1 MYWDSVKGKSIT
13 AMDNYQMIQSGGTTT
28 QLAFYELEAAVVLD
42 IILDENHPYIQKN
55 KINMVPEDS
64 LPNFDGSPASISDPR
79 YPFIGRALVRPIK
92 SLNHVEKEELIWAI
106 PLESN
111 ISEYPLINEVVV
123 IGYYLG
129 NSSPF
134 YSRKINAFNLP
145 NGNPDFSIEG
155 EIGGSTTSTGQEKG
169 NRELYDQT
177 KTYQG
182 PLSKMVSDEN
192 RSDARGVAGRYFWIN
207 KNIRA
212 LKRHEGDTIIESRFG
227 QSIRFGS
234 YDEVRNN
241 DVGLKEYKDY
251 HGQSNDAPTNPYTGL
266 PAGGGNPFVLIRNRQ
281 RPLLKE
287 GEKKS
292 IYDKI
297 PPLIGT
303 AQEKNSG
310 GYILEDINYDGSSI
324 HITCGL
330 TISQFK
336 TTCFKTMFQV
346 GAEEQPAYSPFGS
359 TPFVFPSQLSGDQIV
374 MNSDRLIFQSRTAET
389 FHFSKKRYAV
399 VTDNEYTVDAHQQV
413 VITSNTKTVLNSP
426 AIYLGQY
433 DQTAEPVLL
442 GQTSVEWLYNLC
454 NWLLA
459 HTHWHKHGHTRK
471 SAGRAVPDKTQ
482 KPVEEA
488 KLIALRD
495 SLKALLS
502 RRVFVV
508 GGGYA
513 PGYDV

>member
-1 MYWDSVKGKSIT
+1 MSYWKKPSAKNYQSLDKFDGLSKDSVNI
-13 AMDNYQMIQSGGTTT
+13 NE
-28 QLAFYELEAAVVLD
+28 FYEFEPAIVLD
-42 IILDENHPYIQKN
+42 VILDETHKIFQSKN
-55 KINMVPEDS
+55 LTKVDYDQLASDVTGHKS
-64 LPNFDGSPASISDPR
+64 LPTDIDYSW
-79 YPFIGRALVRPIK
+79 IGRVLVRPVYTQNK
-92 SLNHVEKEELIWAI
+92 VEKEQLIWAY

-111 ISEYPLINEVVV
+111 ISEYPLINEVVIV
-123 IGYYLG
+123 VKYLDKVYYT
-129 NSSPF
+129 
-134 YSRKINAFNLP
+134 RKLNQFNHVHSNERFGFEQLFGGFIQ
-145 NGNPDFSIEG
+145 NGI
-155 EIGGSTTSTGQEKG
+155 QKG
-169 NRELYDQT
+169 NRELNEPNVEFKGPQS
-177 KTYQG
+177 KSRHQG
-182 PLSKMVSDEN
+182 GYGFE
-192 RSDARGVAGRYFWIN
+192 GVVGRYFWVN
-207 KNIRA
+207 RNIRS

-227 QSIRFGS
+227 QSIRFGA
-234 YDEVRNN
+234 YDEVRKN

-251 HGQSNDAPTNPYTGL
+251 HGPSIGAPKNPYTGL

-281 RPLLKE
+281 RPLLKP

-297 PPLIGT
+297 PPLVGT
-303 AQEKNSG
+303 TQEKNSG
-310 GYILEDINYDGSSI
+310 GYLLEDINYDGSSI

-374 MNSDRLIFQSRTAET
+374 MNSDRLIFQSRAAET

-459 HTHWHKHGHTRK
+459 HTHWYKHGHTKK

-482 KPVEEA
+482 KPVEDA